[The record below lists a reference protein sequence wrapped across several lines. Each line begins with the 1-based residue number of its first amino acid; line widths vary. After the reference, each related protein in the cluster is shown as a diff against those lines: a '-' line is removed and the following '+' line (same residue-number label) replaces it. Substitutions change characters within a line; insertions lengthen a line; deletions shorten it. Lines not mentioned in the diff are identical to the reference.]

1 MFRIRIKLLFLS
13 SYEDLMFGE
22 DEEEER
28 PGLKAKK
35 VTISCLSLLL
45 WKSMGGHISQSGMSS
60 RLLIHKSI
68 AIVEFIDW

>member
-45 WKSMGGHISQSGMSS
+45 WKSMGGHISQ
-60 RLLIHKSI
+60 KWY
-68 AIVEFIDW
+68 EFTTVDPQIDRYS